1 MTFWNDSTPE
11 DKLSFAQNS
20 DFDLLSQIEPSM
32 SSKKISG
39 PRWGPNYAIQ
49 LKKEFEKVHL
59 QDPPANERQAHPLIK
74 TSAFRNKLYQT
85 MFEAQG
91 FKKDLFRKNY
101 QKTISS
107 FQEELKMS
115 GARVRNIF
123 DDKMDI
129 EGEEDEEDE
138 EDEENEKVKANTSM
152 VKKGGK
158 DMQGIEKKMSL
169 LGMPS
174 GAMTNDNVAIPNAR
188 VINQHGSEA
197 RILVGVPLLM
207 DPEKVKFTLGSD
219 LKSIRVDYPITK
231 DWWNGKSLY
240 KNYDSVDKLSWLS
253 AMAEQHDTTE
263 RKSSFCMTIATPFR
277 IGKYEQEIL
286 VLQRNKKLKLKIKK
300 EKKKL
305 EDEMR
310 LMDGWSTNEE
320 TRHMH
325 RDWKIKTRELTEVNT
340 HLEEINARKHYM
352 VDLHIVKLGSNV

>member
-1 MTFWNDSTPE
+1 MTFWNGSTPE

-32 SSKKISG
+32 SSKKNSG
-39 PRWGPNYAIQ
+39 PRWCPKYAIQ
-49 LKKEFEKVHL
+49 LKKKFEKVHL

-74 TSAFRNKLYQT
+74 TSAFRDKLYQT

-107 FQEELKMS
+107 FQEDLKMS

-123 DDKMDI
+123 DDKMEDI
-129 EGEEDEEDE
+129 EGEEDE
-138 EDEENEKVKANTSM
+138 EDEENEKVKVNTSV

-174 GAMTNDNVAIPNAR
+174 GTMTNDEVAIPNAR
-188 VINQHGSEA
+188 VINQHSSEA

-207 DPEKVKFTLGSD
+207 DPKKVKFTLGSD

-231 DWWNGKSLY
+231 DWLNGKSLY
-240 KNYDSVDKLSWLS
+240 KTYDSVDKICWLS
-253 AMAEQHDTTE
+253 AMAGQHDTPE

-277 IGKYEQEIL
+277 IGKYKKEIL
-286 VLQRNKKLKLKIKK
+286 VLQRDKKIKQTIK
-300 EKKKL
+300 KRKKKL
-305 EDEMR
+305 EEEIRQMN
-310 LMDGWSTNEE
+310 GWSTNEE

-325 RDWKIKTRELTEVNT
+325 RDWKIKKQELTEVDT
-340 HLEEINARKHYM
+340 HLEEINSRKYHKIE
-352 VDLHIVKLGSNV
+352 LHIVKLGSNV